1 MILSYIVA
9 APIAM
14 ASMAAQT
21 PVEIE
26 TLTFSDV
33 EKQSSDFADTL
44 VTSYACDVLG
54 YSVDYE
60 GLADYGYE
68 IRDNFV
74 AFGMEQ
80 SEAME
85 RMQSDIRKRRARF
98 NRFEGSFLRFRVDRF
113 TDFDGYSPQGQFR
126 HRYGRRC
133 NRLTQSQKVGY
144 LLTKPEDRISMQEL
158 NANLRDLQ
166 SENVPFRR

>member
-1 MILSYIVA
+1 
-9 APIAM
+9 M
-14 ASMAAQT
+14 AFQT

-26 TLTFSDV
+26 TLTFPDV
-33 EKQSSDFADTL
+33 EEQSRDFADAL

-54 YSVDYE
+54 YTVDYE

-85 RMQSDIRKRRARF
+85 QMQSDIRQRRDRF
-98 NRFEGSFLRFRVDRF
+98 NRFEGSFLQWRVDNF
-113 TDFDGYSPQGQFR
+113 ADFDGYSPQGRFR
-126 HRYGRRC
+126 HQYQRRC
-133 NRLTQSQKVGY
+133 NQLTQSQKVGY
-144 LLTKPEDRISMQEL
+144 LITKPEDRVSMQEL
-158 NANLRDLQ
+158 NANLRELQ
-166 SENVPFRR
+166 SQNVRSRR